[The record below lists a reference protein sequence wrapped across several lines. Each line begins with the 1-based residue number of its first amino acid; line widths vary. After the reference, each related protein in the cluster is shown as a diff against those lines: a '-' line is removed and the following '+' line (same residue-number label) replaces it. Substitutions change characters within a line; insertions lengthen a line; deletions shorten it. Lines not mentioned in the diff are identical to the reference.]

1 MPSVAFASG
10 SRGGAGA
17 RFDDIV
23 VENRPVTHVGDLGL
37 FTPADSGTQPRA
49 GNFAQA
55 AWTNV
60 VIRGN
65 QLNNIGKNKIIVRSA
80 NAPLIESNVINGS
93 STRLHGNAIFT
104 IGTLNAV
111 MQFNEVYGTAP
122 NFTGLEGAAFDPD
135 GDSQGTLVQYNYS
148 HNNGGGP
155 AKPNEIP
162 GGLSPRP
169 IIPYNISPNDV
180 HTIIQF
186 SGAGP
191 HTHIYKHTN

>member
-10 SRGGAGA
+10 ATGGAGA
-17 RFDDIV
+17 RFDVIF
-23 VENRPVTHVGDLGL
+23 VENCPVTHVDDVGL
-37 FTPADSGTQPRA
+37 YTTADSGTQPRA

-60 VIRGN
+60 IIRGN
-65 QLNNIGKNKIIVRSA
+65 HFTNIGKNTIIVRSA

-122 NFTGLEGAAFDPD
+122 NFTGLEGASFDPD
-135 GDSQGTLVQYNYS
+135 GDSQGTRVQYNYT
-148 HNNGGGP
+148 HNNGTVPP
-155 AKPNEIP
+155 ASKPIP
-162 GGLSPRP
+162 G
-169 IIPYNISPNDV
+169 
-180 HTIIQF
+180 
-186 SGAGP
+186 
-191 HTHIYKHTN
+191 